1 MTKLGSIVITAQM
14 LPSSS
19 SVGLSNEAVDEN
31 AYVELEFLLT
41 ESALSM
47 EEIVCW
53 L

>member
-1 MTKLGSIVITAQM
+1 MTKLGSIVISAQI
-14 LPSSS
+14 LPLSS
-19 SVGLSNEAVDEN
+19 SVGLSNETVDEK
-31 AYVELEFLLT
+31 AYVALEFFLT